1 MKKKYLVTVDGD
13 RYIWQKIS
21 DNSNI
26 TPKEPSLIEV
36 IKKLPK
42 IFIHMGAD
50 RWLAMLAVLGET
62 CLIAGLSCYM
72 FQNIAIIAAFVA
84 LVFTVVLGPLSRWIG
99 NLNNKLC
106 SFLIIY
112 PVCMICYIVFYDRAS
127 QIKLLSSDNIG
138 NTLTAVSL
146 IITIVY
152 ELFKMF
158 SNLSLEV

>member
-42 IFIHMGAD
+42 IFRHMGAD

-84 LVFTVVLGPLSRWIG
+84 LVFTVVLGPLSRWVG

-106 SFLIIY
+106 SFL
-112 PVCMICYIVFYDRAS
+112 
-127 QIKLLSSDNIG
+127 
-138 NTLTAVSL
+138 
-146 IITIVY
+146 TI
-152 ELFKMF
+152 ETC
-158 SNLSLEV
+158 